1 MIDLTNDNH
10 RRGIVILSSKDMRTG
25 VNALFDWKVHTG
37 CAESYLQTLRR
48 RLESMDM
55 DNSIKDQ
62 CLSDVDFC
70 LDWIQKSSKDID
82 KAREIFR

>member
-10 RRGIVILSSKDMRTG
+10 RRGVVILSSKDMRSE

-37 CAESYLQTLRR
+37 CAEQTLQIIKMRINK
-48 RLESMDM
+48 LDI
-55 DNSIKDQ
+55 DDSIKEATLMD
-62 CLSDVDFC
+62 
-70 LDWIQKSSKDID
+70 LDSVLHWIKESSRDID

>member
-1 MIDLTNDNH
+1 MIDLTNFEH
-10 RRGIVILSSKDMRTG
+10 RRGIVILSSKDMRTE

-48 RLESMDM
+48 RLESMEID
-55 DNSIKDQ
+55 DSIKDQ